1 MYLYIMC
8 FQTVCIVV
16 SGVCLYLAAAD
27 GRLRTEKYCM
37 PVLAVL
43 FGIFLMETGYGLY
56 LQETAMAGLKTA
68 EKICLLGKLL
78 AGTGFFVTCV
88 SLSKKDSAAVKMTA
102 GILGLTVAVFLF
114 FSGFD
119 RLLYLRQ
126 DFLQNQ
132 FFYYIETER
141 TVLGEIFHT
150 VMRCMPLFGILW
162 FVFRNRGAERR
173 RAAEMLLLAGALLWA
188 ASSICQRM
196 AFLRHYD
203 ADMPFGAAL
212 ATCMIIFVAWDTKK
226 VYTDSGAR
234 DELR

>member
-1 MYLYIMC
+1 MYFYIMC
-8 FQTVCIVV
+8 FQIACILV

-43 FGIFLMETGYGLY
+43 LGIFLMETGYGLY

-68 EKICLLGKLL
+68 EKACLLGKLL

-88 SLSKKDSAAVKMTA
+88 SLSGKDSAAVKMTA

-119 RLLYLRQ
+119 GLLYLKQ

-141 TVLGEIFHT
+141 TTLGEIFRIS
-150 VMRCMPLFGILW
+150 MRCIPPAGVLW
-162 FVFRNRGAERR
+162 HVFWNKGRERR
-173 RAAEMLLLAGALLWA
+173 RAPGMLLLAGLLLWA
-188 ASSICQRM
+188 ASSVCQRM
-196 AFLRHYD
+196 TFLRHYD
-203 ADMPFGAAL
+203 ADMPFGAAF
-212 ATCMIIFVAWDTKK
+212 AACMIFFVARDTER
-226 VYTDSGAR
+226 VYTGSGAD
-234 DELR
+234 DELP